1 QAKEY
6 GVFMLMAEDN
16 ERTIIS
22 IKQKIPK
29 FFTLTNFMI
38 TTAGKLSILQTV
50 KYIDSEIVRICDRN
64 IPKLQVGGKLRVLPE
79 KFARYYL
86 PISKDSPAINKA
98 FIESLGFQV
107 LVDMENKETVDR
119 NNLSKR
125 KFDYVVR
132 CSEYQEEKGEDFY
145 LAN

>member
-1 QAKEY
+1 D
-6 GVFMLMAEDN
+6 L
-16 ERTIIS
+16 
-22 IKQKIPK
+22 
-29 FFTLTNFMI
+29 
-38 TTAGKLSILQTV
+38 
-50 KYIDSEIVRICDRN
+50 
-64 IPKLQVGGKLRVLPE
+64 

-145 LAN
+145 LANLLDNDLTQIRDIAAYSEEEYKQDGRKVIILTTQQHFHKSIQIGRASCRKEE